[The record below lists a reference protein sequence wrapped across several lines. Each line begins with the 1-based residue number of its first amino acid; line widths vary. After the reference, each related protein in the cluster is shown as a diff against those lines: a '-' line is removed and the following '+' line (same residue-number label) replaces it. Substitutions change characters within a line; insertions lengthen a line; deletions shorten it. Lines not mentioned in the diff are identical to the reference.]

1 MDGKKYDLV
10 GMTSVEGEN
19 FNIRYKTYTPKGKG
33 QWYEYD
39 GQLVRVVDNKHLERQ
54 CSLVLY
60 YEKS

>member
-33 QWYEYD
+33 
-39 GQLVRVVDNKHLERQ
+39 
-54 CSLVLY
+54 
-60 YEKS
+60 